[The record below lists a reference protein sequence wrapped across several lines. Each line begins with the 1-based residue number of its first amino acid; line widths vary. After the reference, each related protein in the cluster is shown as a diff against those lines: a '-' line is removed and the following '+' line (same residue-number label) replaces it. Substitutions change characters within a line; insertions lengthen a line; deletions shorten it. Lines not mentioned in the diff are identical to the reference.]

1 MDGEVQS
8 VNTAVLEDPA
18 LASRD
23 PYGNGWL
30 MRVRIPSREPV
41 RRNLLA
47 GRLARSW
54 SELAERAL
62 QAIAAEAPDAALGAV
77 LADGG
82 EPSEG
87 LARALAPDSWEEV
100 VHRFFLLDPEVDP
113 GIPNEEV

>member
-1 MDGEVQS
+1 
-8 VNTAVLEDPA
+8 
-18 LASRD
+18 
-23 PYGNGWL
+23 
-30 MRVRIPSREPV
+30 V

-62 QAIAAEAPDAALGAV
+62 QGIAAEAPDAALGAV

-82 EPSEG
+82 EPREG

-100 VHRFFLLDPEVDP
+100 VQRFFLLEPDVE
-113 GIPNEEV
+113 GIPTEEV